1 MIYVNNIRAE
11 MARNKVS
18 QKDIANKLGISL
30 RSLNLKLTGKRE
42 FKASELQSIAVLL
55 RVDIN
60 IFFNHY
66 VNQ

>member
-18 QKDIANKLGISL
+18 QKDIASKLGISL

-60 IFFNHY
+60 IFFNHS
-66 VNQ
+66 VN